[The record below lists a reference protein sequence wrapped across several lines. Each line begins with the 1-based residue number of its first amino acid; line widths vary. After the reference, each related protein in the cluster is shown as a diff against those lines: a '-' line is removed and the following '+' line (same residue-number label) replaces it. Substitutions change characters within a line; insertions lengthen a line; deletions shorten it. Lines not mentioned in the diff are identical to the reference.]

1 MRCPLGP
8 RKRQVRRW
16 KERVARANSN
26 LLRPVHASRRK
37 SPYAKAQIMR
47 LQTGW
52 AIVVWTECRIP
63 RLAILTHFYW
73 A

>member
-16 KERVARANSN
+16 RECIARANSN

-52 AIVVWTECRIP
+52 AIVVGRSAEFP
-63 RLAILTHFYW
+63 DSQY
-73 A
+73 